1 MTSYKDGAA
10 TNPDFSV
17 LTHAAWQVKQALEA
31 THFLGG
37 ANYVLWGGREGYY
50 SLLNTRMDKEK
61 QHLASFLKAVADHAD
76 SIGFTGKLLIEPKP
90 CEPTLHQYDTDV
102 DTVLAFLRRYD
113 LDQRFFLNIE
123 ENHATLAG
131 KTFMHELRSAAESG
145 GKPGNSK
152 GFLINIDANSG
163 GPKIGLPRRGWDSD
177 LFPGVYEA
185 IEGMLVVEE
194 MGGFTSGGVN
204 FDAKTHRTSTD
215 LNDIVRAH
223 ILGMDSY
230 AAALFIARAFN
241 RDPRMTKILSERY
254 ASFETRAGF
263 EFESNKLTLVQLAS
277 IAKDQG
283 EPALRS
289 GHLEAIEKI
298 LQEHILMAGYYALKD
313 SVQTAAAPGHSINPF
328 ALQGKFSIADT
339 DRNGRVSVHEMAVFL
354 AAHGAGGATVD
365 GILVRL
371 LHADLNKDDTVSTEE
386 YQQFANCKN
395 FDEGGNCVTKV
406 YQTM

>member
-1 MTSYKDGAA
+1 
-10 TNPDFSV
+10 
-17 LTHAAWQVKQALEA
+17 
-31 THFLGG
+31 
-37 ANYVLWGGREGYY
+37 
-50 SLLNTRMDKEK
+50 
-61 QHLASFLKAVADHAD
+61 
-76 SIGFTGKLLIEPKP
+76 
-90 CEPTLHQYDTDV
+90 
-102 DTVLAFLRRYD
+102 
-113 LDQRFFLNIE
+113 LNIE

-145 GKPGNSK
+145 GKPGNSN

-215 LNDIVRAH
+215 INDIVRAH

-241 RDPRMTKILSERY
+241 RDPRIKKILSERY
-254 ASFETRAGF
+254 ETFDSRAGV
-263 EFESNKLTLVQLAS
+263 EFANNKISLTQLAS

-298 LQEHILMAGYYALKD
+298 LQEHILMSGYYALKD
-313 SVQTAAAPGHSINPF
+313 APPLKAASAAANPF
-328 ALQGKFSIADT
+328 AADGAWFIADT
-339 DRNGRVSVHEMAVFL
+339 DKDGRVSIHELATFLSKHGGDGVAIDGLAVK
-354 AAHGAGGATVD
+354 
-365 GILVRL
+365 L
-371 LHADLNKDDTVSTEE
+371 LHADLNKDGSISMEE
-386 YQQFANCKN
+386 YTEFASCKL
-395 FDEGGNCVTKV
+395 DEGGRCVTKV

>member
-1 MTSYKDGAA
+1 
-10 TNPDFSV
+10 
-17 LTHAAWQVKQALEA
+17 
-31 THFLGG
+31 
-37 ANYVLWGGREGYY
+37 
-50 SLLNTRMDKEK
+50 MDKEK
-61 QHLASFLKAVADHAD
+61 QHLAAFLKAVADHAD
-76 SIGFTGKLLIEPKP
+76 SIGYTGKLLIEPKP
-90 CEPTLHQYDTDV
+90 CEPTLHQYDSDV

-145 GKPGNSK
+145 GKPGNAL

-177 LFPGVYEA
+177 LFPGVFEA

-230 AAALFIARAFN
+230 AAALLIARAFN
-241 RDPRMTKILSERY
+241 RDPRLKQILKDRY
-254 ASFETRAGF
+254 ESFETKAGVDF
-263 EFESNKLTLVQLAS
+263 ENNKLTLVQLAS
-277 IAKDQG
+277 IASDYG
-283 EPALRS
+283 EPTLRS

-298 LQEHILMAGYYALKD
+298 LQEHILMVGYYAMKE
-313 SVQTAAAPGHSINPF
+313 SEAAVHVPHTASDPF
-328 ALQGKFSIADT
+328 AVVNGHFIGDGDRDGRISISEMLAFIT
-339 DRNGRVSVHEMAVFL
+339 QHTPSVAQDHDVTL
-354 AAHGAGGATVD
+354 R
-365 GILVRL
+365 ILR
-371 LHADLNKDDTVSTEE
+371 ADLDHDGFISARENALLSSCERQESGECAAKS
-386 YQQFANCKN
+386 F
-395 FDEGGNCVTKV
+395 
-406 YQTM
+406 QTM